1 MNNIQEFS
9 NDLLGEKYYKIIHKN
24 GLKIFVFPKERQAA
38 WAIFATDF
46 GSVDNTYK
54 DENGKPC
61 LPDESGLFVSI
72 SHTAHFGAA
81 AIASSPVGID
91 VEEIAPLDEKK
102 KALLERFFANEDISA
117 AQTDPAGRE
126 FYRFWTRREAA
137 FKAFADKP
145 FYSADPVK
153 GNEDKISSYYQIMA
167 DREIMFSVACK
178 E

>member
-1 MNNIQEFS
+1 MLDYRVSPCE
-9 NDLLGEKYYKIIHKN
+9 DGKKEAYRLLEALLCERFGERGTELFKGI
-24 GLKIFVFPKERQAA
+24 
-38 WAIFATDF
+38 
-46 GSVDNTYK
+46 YK
-54 DENGKPC
+54 DKNGKPC
-61 LPDESGLFVSI
+61 LPRESGLFVSI

-81 AIASSPVGID
+81 AIADVPIGID
-91 VEEIAPLDEKK
+91 VEEIKPLDEKK
-102 KALLERFFANEDISA
+102 KALLERFFKNEDIQA
-117 AQTDPAGRE
+117 AQNDSTGKE

-153 GNEDKISSYYQIMA
+153 GNEDKITSYYQIMA